1 MAETTGT
8 DQVTVLAYKLAAAF
22 AKATPGPLIDLG
34 VPSLGLAFSQ
44 AMRGPKKTVERHQRR
59 AKGPNATRLS
69 VRLATQEAFES
80 YAKYWIESFRLP
92 TLSKADVKKGFTID
106 GWEHVRDALAAGT
119 GVLLSLPHLGNW
131 EWAGRWLADQDIRM
145 TVIVEPVEPPEL
157 FEWFRDLRTK
167 FGMTVVPL
175 GSDVAPKILTALKN
189 NEVVCLMSDRD
200 ITGDGQKVTFFG
212 EQTTMPG
219 GPATLAIRTGAPLIP
234 AAVYMGRRGA
244 HHAIVRPPIDVTR
257 GTDGLRA
264 DVARVTQ
271 VLADELEYLIRK
283 APEQWHLFQ
292 PNWPSDPGYRTSAAT
307 R

>member
-1 MAETTGT
+1 MAPVIGR
-8 DQVTVLAYKLAAAF
+8 DDVTVLAYKMAAAF

-34 VPSLGLAFSQ
+34 VPTLGLMFSQ
-44 AMRGPKKTVERHQRR
+44 AMRGPRKIVARHQRR
-59 AKGPNATRLS
+59 VKGPNATVMS

-92 TLSKADVKKGFTID
+92 ALTAAEVRKGFTID
-106 GWEHVRDALAAGT
+106 GWEHVQTALADGS
-119 GVLLSLPHLGNW
+119 GILLCLPHLGNW
-131 EWAGRWLADQDIRM
+131 EWAGRWLADQSIPM

-175 GSDVAPKILTALKN
+175 GPDVAPKILGALKR

-200 ITGDGQKVTFFG
+200 ITGDGQSVTFFG
-212 EQTTMPG
+212 ENTTMPA
-219 GPATLAIRTGAPLIP
+219 GPATIALRTGAPLIP
-234 AAVYMGRRGA
+234 AAVYMGRGGK
-244 HHAIVRPPIDVTR
+244 HHAIVRPPLDTSR
-257 GTDGLRA
+257 SKDGLRA

-271 VLADELEYLIRK
+271 NLADELELLIRK

-292 PNWPSDPGYRTSAAT
+292 PNWPTDPGYRS
-307 R
+307 

>member
-1 MAETTGT
+1 MEPPI
-8 DQVTVLAYKLAAAF
+8 DRDDVTVLAYKLAAAF
-22 AKATPGPLIDLG
+22 AKATPGPFIELG
-34 VPSLGLAFSQ
+34 VPTLGLMFSQ
-44 AMRGPKKTVERHQRR
+44 AMRGPRKTVERHQRR
-59 AKGPNATRLS
+59 VKGPNATMVS

-92 TLSKADVKKGFTID
+92 SLSNAEVRKGFTID
-106 GWEHVRDALAAGT
+106 GWEHVRGALDAGN

-131 EWAGRWLADQDIRM
+131 EWAGRWLADQNIPM
-145 TVIVEPVEPPEL
+145 TVVVEPINPPEL
-157 FEWFRDLRTK
+157 FEWFRDLRTA

-175 GSDVAPKILTALKN
+175 GPDVASKVLGALKR

-200 ITGDGQKVTFFG
+200 LTGDGQKVTFFG
-212 EQTTMPG
+212 EETTMPA

-234 AAVYMGRRGA
+234 AAVYMGRRGT
-244 HHAIVRPPIDVTR
+244 HHAIVRPPINATR

-271 VLADELEYLIRK
+271 TLADELEFLIRR

-292 PNWPSDPGYRTSAAT
+292 PNWPSDPGYRF
-307 R
+307 